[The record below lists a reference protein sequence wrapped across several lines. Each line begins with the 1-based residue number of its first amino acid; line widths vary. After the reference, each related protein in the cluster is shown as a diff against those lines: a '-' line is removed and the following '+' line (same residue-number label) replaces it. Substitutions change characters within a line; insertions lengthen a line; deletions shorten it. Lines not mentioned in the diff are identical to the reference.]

1 MFWMIVFG
9 GLILLGLASVF
20 YLLTRFHRFALF
32 QRIGE
37 RHRRLSWLAAAV
49 PVAALAGFAV
59 FNVSTVIVVLIHL
72 MILWMLCDLIGGII
86 RKIIKKPRGQRYPEG
101 VFAILLTA
109 GVLCAGWYFAHHIY
123 ETDYRLTTEKELPGG
138 SLRVVL
144 IADSHLGI
152 TLNGESFAA
161 QMERI
166 QAVKPDMVVLAGDF
180 VDDESERGDM
190 ERAAEALG
198 SLQTTYGVYYA
209 HGNHDRGY
217 YGSRKFSLRDVSE
230 TLKRYGVTVL
240 EDETALAGGVLNV
253 VGRLDKSFADR
264 NPAEK
269 LTEGLDLTKYTVC
282 IDHQPNDY
290 DAEAAAG
297 CDLVLS
303 GHTHGGHIFPAG
315 YIGLWAGMND
325 FVYGHDRRGQTDFI
339 VTSGISGWAIPFK
352 TGAVS
357 EFCVVD
363 IAQTPKP

>member
-9 GLILLGLASVF
+9 GLILLGAVSVWF
-20 YLLTRFHRFALF
+20 LLSRFHRFSLF

-37 RHRRLSWLAAAV
+37 RHRLLSWFAAAV
-49 PVAALAGFAV
+49 PVAALSAFAV
-59 FNVSTVIVVLIHL
+59 FNISTVIVVLIHL
-72 MILWMLCDLIGGII
+72 MVIWMLCDLIGKII
-86 RKIIKKPRGQRYPEG
+86 RKIAGKPRGKRYPEG
-101 VFAILLTA
+101 ACALLLTA
-109 GVLCAGWYFAHHIY
+109 GVLCIGWYFAHHIY
-123 ETDYRLTTEKELPGG
+123 ETDYQLTTDKELPGG

-152 TLNGESFAA
+152 TLDGEKFAA

-166 QAVKPDMVVLAGDF
+166 QAVQPDLVVLAGDF
-180 VDDESERGDM
+180 VDDESKRSDM

-198 SLQTTYGVYYA
+198 SLKTAYGVYYT

-217 YGSRKFSLRDVSE
+217 YSSRGFSLKDISS
-230 TLKRYGVTVL
+230 TLRQNGVTVL
-240 EDETALAGGVLNV
+240 EDETAETGGISI

-264 NPAEK
+264 HPVGK
-269 LTEGLDLTKYTVC
+269 LTENLDMTTYTIC
-282 IDHQPNDY
+282 IDHEPNDY
-290 DAEAAAG
+290 DAEASAG

-325 FVYGHDRRGQTDFI
+325 FVYGHEQRGNTDFI

-357 EFCVVD
+357 EFCVID
-363 IAQTPKP
+363 IKQNK